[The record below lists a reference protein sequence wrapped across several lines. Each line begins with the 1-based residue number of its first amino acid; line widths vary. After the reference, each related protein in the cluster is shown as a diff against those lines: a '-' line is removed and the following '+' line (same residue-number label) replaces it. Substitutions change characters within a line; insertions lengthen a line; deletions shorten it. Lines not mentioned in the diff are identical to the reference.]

1 MLVSEYDK
9 VGHKPGW
16 VVTRELVATNNDL
29 EKRVEVLESAPDP
42 EHPVDQTGT
51 ESNTAP
57 EA

>member
-16 VVTRELVATNNDL
+16 VFTRELVASNNDL

-42 EHPVDQTGT
+42 EHPFKQDGI

-57 EA
+57 E

>member
-16 VVTRELVATNNDL
+16 VVTRELVASNNDL

-57 EA
+57 E